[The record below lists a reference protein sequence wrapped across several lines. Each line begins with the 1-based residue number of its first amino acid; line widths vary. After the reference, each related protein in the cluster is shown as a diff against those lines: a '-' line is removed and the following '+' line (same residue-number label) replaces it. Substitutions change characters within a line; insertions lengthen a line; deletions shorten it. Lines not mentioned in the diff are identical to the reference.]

1 MVVAGHE
8 LYFYTRYDEE
18 KHRNDMEIDFI
29 LSNHSKLKYKIF
41 PIEMKSNDKYTIRS
55 LIRFNESFHQ
65 RIEESYVIHPK
76 SLSVKDVSTH
86 CMALASSF
94 SPRYLCPELK
104 ILFLWTKKN
113 LILRSSPLIS
123 LPEVPV
129 KSLYDIIQKFG

>member
-94 SPRYLCPELK
+94 SPRYFAPNLK
-104 ILFLWTKKN
+104 FYSYGRKRTL
-113 LILRSSPLIS
+113 S
-123 LPEVPV
+123 
-129 KSLYDIIQKFG
+129 